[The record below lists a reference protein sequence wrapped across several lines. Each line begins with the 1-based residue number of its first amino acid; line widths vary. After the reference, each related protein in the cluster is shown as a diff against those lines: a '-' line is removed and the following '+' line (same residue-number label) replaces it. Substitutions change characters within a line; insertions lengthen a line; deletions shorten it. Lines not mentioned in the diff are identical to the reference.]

1 MAHSPHKKNK
11 EVNIMTQHEKDVLL
25 ALIDG
30 LTKEKGNQYYTEK
43 YLGEKDIETLKTFIK
58 NFS

>member
-1 MAHSPHKKNK
+1 
-11 EVNIMTQHEKDVLL
+11 MTQHEKDVLL

-30 LTKEKGNQYYTEK
+30 LTKTKGNQYYTEE
-43 YLGEKDIETLKTFIK
+43 YLGENDIKTLKTFIK

>member
-1 MAHSPHKKNK
+1 
-11 EVNIMTQHEKDVLL
+11 MTQHEKDVLL

-30 LTKEKGNQYYTEK
+30 LTKTKGNQYYSEE